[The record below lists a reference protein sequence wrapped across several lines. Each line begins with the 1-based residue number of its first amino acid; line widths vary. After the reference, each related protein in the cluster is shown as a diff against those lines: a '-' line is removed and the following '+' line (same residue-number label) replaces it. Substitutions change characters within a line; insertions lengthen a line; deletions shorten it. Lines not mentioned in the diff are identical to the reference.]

1 MPDVSWL
8 TKRSFRKLPRDYHLR
23 GAEKTKSSLA
33 AAWQLLVSDSSKQ
46 AGPTPG
52 AGGHSVASQERERGT
67 YGSGT
72 WGKPHNTEPTLIKE
86 VGTSFFLHCENAW
99 HLLLSFT
106 PVLL

>member
-8 TKRSFRKLPRDYHLR
+8 TKSHS
-23 GAEKTKSSLA
+23 KSSLRIIISEVLRRLTALSA

-52 AGGHSVASQERERGT
+52 AAGHSVASQERERHIWDWDMGEAT
-67 YGSGT
+67 QH
-72 WGKPHNTEPTLIKE
+72 WPRLVKK
-86 VGTSFFLHCENAW
+86 VGTSLFCHCENAW